1 VFAMC
6 SRFNFAGLIMF
17 NFMIRDLLWLTVV
30 VALSLGWFVDSGRI
44 NKGVANLEKQRKLLQ
59 EDFDDRVQVLDQ
71 VQRKASDRLL
81 KSARFGQ

>member
-1 VFAMC
+1 
-6 SRFNFAGLIMF
+6 MF